1 MSLFGRLFTRI
12 AFWIIERA
20 ERRQP
25 DFIVGG
31 PESPYLLRWWIIPRN
46 PVFNVYLHQF
56 LRDDD
61 DRALHDHPWPW
72 CSILLVG
79 SYIEHTI
86 AAGGIHRRQIREAPS
101 IKISGPWRA
110 HRIELLP
117 NTPNPANAFE
127 TWPRKPCWTLFITGP
142 RIRGWGFHCPEQGW
156 IPWQRFTAPGDKG
169 QTGAGCDG

>member
-1 MSLFGRLFTRI
+1 MTILRRLFTRI
-12 AFWIIERA
+12 AWWIIDRA

-31 PESPYLLRWWIIPRN
+31 PESPYLLRWWLVPRN
-46 PVFNVYLHQF
+46 RWFNVYLHHF

-61 DRALHDHPWPW
+61 DRALHDHPWFW
-72 CSILLVG
+72 CSILMVG
-79 SYIEHTI
+79 SYIEHTV

-142 RIRGWGFHCPEQGW
+142 RIRDWGFHCPQRGW
-156 IPWQRFTAPGDKG
+156 VHYRDFTDPTDTGK
-169 QTGAGCDG
+169 TGAGCDG